1 MSEKSRLIR
10 SIITILAFFAVLSGG
25 VLIGQVHGYRR
36 HMSVAMESLR
46 SAQHSVHE
54 AIRDGGG
61 RHSRMALEHI
71 EIAIREVQ
79 EDLR

>member
-1 MSEKSRLIR
+1 MLERSRLIR
-10 SIITILAFFAVLSGG
+10 TILTILTFFAVLSGG

-46 SAQHSVHE
+46 TAQHSVHD